1 MTTMTMGSLF
11 DGIGGF
17 PLAAARLGIRTVWAS
32 EIEAFPMEVTR
43 WRFPSMVHMGD
54 ITKLKGDLLF
64 PVDIICGGS
73 PCQDSAWP
81 EHAPDWPASAPA
93 FLWNRFGSL
102 KKCGQRKKSGGE
114 SALKFVHALWCGKM
128 FPGPLAVDSQRG
140 RISGS
145 YWKKLCESKTEE
157 QLSPLHTSVPGRM
170 QVA

>member
-43 WRFPSMVHMGD
+43 WRFPSMVHTGD

-93 FLWNRFGSL
+93 FLWNRFELS
-102 KKCGQRKKSGGE
+102 KKCGQQKKSE
-114 SALKFVHALWCGKM
+114 AE
-128 FPGPLAVDSQRG
+128 REN
-140 RISGS
+140 ISDHGS
-145 YWKKLCESKTEE
+145 WY
-157 QLSPLHTSVPGRM
+157 GRM
-170 QVA
+170 CQAHSAAGRQKVRTSASCWRKSFVFIMAVPQCLATSLILGLMLEQ